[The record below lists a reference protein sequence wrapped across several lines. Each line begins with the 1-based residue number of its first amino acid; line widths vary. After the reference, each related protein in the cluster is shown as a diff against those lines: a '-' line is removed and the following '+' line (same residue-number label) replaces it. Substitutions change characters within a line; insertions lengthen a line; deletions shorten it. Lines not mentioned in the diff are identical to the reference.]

1 MTEERLFEVLDRFL
15 SKDTSYRHMFLLADS
30 GMGKSSCMLNYY
42 VRNQRRLGKRRHRLV
57 VVPLGIPDADAHI
70 EKIPHKPQ
78 TVVFLDALDEDT
90 RAIEDHGARLRDL
103 LNLCRD
109 FRRVLISCRTQF
121 FPRDEEI
128 PVDTGLLRVDPRKA
142 GEKGSYQFLKLYLSP
157 LNDQQVRKFLRKRFR
172 LWHLGKRRCA
182 RRLVGS
188 IPLLSVRPML
198 LAFIPDLMATELRVD
213 HSFELYSALVESWL
227 DRESGWV
234 TKENLRAFSERLAV
248 DLFLNRASRGAERI
262 PRSELIDLAREWEV
276 QLDDWQLTGRSLL
289 NRDAAGN
296 YKFAHRSIMEY
307 VFVKCFCDG
316 QVPPNKEP
324 WTDQMKAFLVE
335 MMRSEPP
342 RTLTL
347 RGADLSQTDLSG
359 LDLSGADLSQ
369 VNLANANLGGA
380 NLIGATLT
388 KVNVTGANLRGLAPQ
403 TFIELRKN
411 GALGLPDLLSGER
424 IVIDTQTG
432 LMWTQ
437 NDNGK
442 DINWYEA
449 EEYSRKLSLGGYR
462 DWRLPTIEELEV
474 LYDTE
479 SQEKIKIQKPFRLT
493 ERWAWSSTKEGSA
506 RAWYFYFGDGY
517 RGRLPLDDS
526 GAGRALC
533 VRRSGD

>member
-1 MTEERLFEVLDRFL
+1 M
-15 SKDTSYRHMFLLADS
+15 
-30 GMGKSSCMLNYY
+30 
-42 VRNQRRLGKRRHRLV
+42 
-57 VVPLGIPDADAHI
+57 
-70 EKIPHKPQ
+70 
-78 TVVFLDALDEDT
+78 
-90 RAIEDHGARLRDL
+90 
-103 LNLCRD
+103 
-109 FRRVLISCRTQF
+109 
-121 FPRDEEI
+121 
-128 PVDTGLLRVDPRKA
+128 
-142 GEKGSYQFLKLYLSP
+142 
-157 LNDQQVRKFLRKRFR
+157 
-172 LWHLGKRRCA
+172 
-182 RRLVGS
+182 
-188 IPLLSVRPML
+188 
-198 LAFIPDLMATELRVD
+198 
-213 HSFELYSALVESWL
+213 
-227 DRESGWV
+227 
-234 TKENLRAFSERLAV
+234 
-248 DLFLNRASRGAERI
+248 
-262 PRSELIDLAREWEV
+262 
-276 QLDDWQLTGRSLL
+276 
-289 NRDAAGN
+289 
-296 YKFAHRSIMEY
+296 
-307 VFVKCFCDG
+307 
-316 QVPPNKEP
+316 
-324 WTDQMKAFLVE
+324 
-335 MMRSEPP
+335 
-342 RTLTL
+342 
-347 RGADLSQTDLSG
+347 
-359 LDLSGADLSQ
+359 DLSGADLSQ